1 MNTCSVIQLHPGCE
15 RDLRDRRAVVNRL
28 QLRSAFNSPKG
39 PLAVTVPHASPPLA
53 AANMDAAVA
62 ALRSHGLR
70 VSAARRLVLEALF
83 TAGRPIPAER
93 IADGLAGR
101 LPPSDL
107 ASAYR
112 NLETL
117 ETVGLV
123 RHFHVGH
130 GPGLY
135 GLTGA
140 AEHEYLVCNSCGAV
154 RAVEPKRM
162 ERLRSL
168 VRDEFGYEASFSH
181 FPIIGLCRDCRP
193 EEPVNYDAE
202 EPRAC

>member
-1 MNTCSVIQLHPGCE
+1 VNPSVIQLVPGCE

-107 ASAYR
+107 
-112 NLETL
+112 
-117 ETVGLV
+117 
-123 RHFHVGH
+123 
-130 GPGLY
+130 
-135 GLTGA
+135 TGA

-181 FPIIGLCRDCRP
+181 FPIIGLCTDCRP

>member
-1 MNTCSVIQLHPGCE
+1 
-15 RDLRDRRAVVNRL
+15 
-28 QLRSAFNSPKG
+28 
-39 PLAVTVPHASPPLA
+39 VTVPHASPPLA
-53 AANMDAAVA
+53 ARDVDTAVE
-62 ALRSHGLR
+62 ALRAHGLR

-83 TAGRPIPAER
+83 AAERPVPAEQ

-101 LPPSDL
+101 LPRSDL

-117 ETVGLV
+117 EEVGLV

-140 AEHEYLVCNSCGAV
+140 ARCEYLVCDSCGAV

-162 ERLRSL
+162 EQLRSL
-168 VRDEFGYEASFSH
+168 IKDEFGYEASFSH
-181 FPIIGLCRDCRP
+181 FPIIGLCADCAN
-193 EEPVNYDAE
+193 EEAP
-202 EPRAC
+202 PC

>member
-1 MNTCSVIQLHPGCE
+1 
-15 RDLRDRRAVVNRL
+15 
-28 QLRSAFNSPKG
+28 
-39 PLAVTVPHASPPLA
+39 VTAPHTGPPLA
-53 AANMDAAVA
+53 APDMDTAVD

-70 VSAARRLVLEALF
+70 VSAARRLVLEALY
-83 TAGRPIPAER
+83 TADRPVRAEQ

-101 LPPSDL
+101 LPRSDL

-117 ETVGLV
+117 EAVGLV

-140 AEHEYLVCNSCGAV
+140 AECEHLVCESCGAV
-154 RAVEPKRM
+154 RAGE
-162 ERLRSL
+162 LDDIRSL
-168 VRDEFGYEASFSH
+168 IKSRFGYEASFTH
-181 FPIIGLCRDCRP
+181 FPIIGLCADCTREHP
-193 EEPVNYDAE
+193 ATHDAE
-202 EPRAC
+202 EPSAP

>member
-1 MNTCSVIQLHPGCE
+1 MDT
-15 RDLRDRRAVVNRL
+15 AVDV
-28 QLRSAFNSPKG
+28 LRS
-39 PLAVTVPHASPPLA
+39 
-53 AANMDAAVA
+53 
-62 ALRSHGLR
+62 RGLR

-83 TAGRPIPAER
+83 TADRPVPAEQ

-101 LPPSDL
+101 LPRSDL

-117 ETVGLV
+117 EAVGLV

-140 AEHEYLVCNSCGAV
+140 AQCEYLVCDSCNAV
-154 RAVEPKRM
+154 RAVEPGRM
-162 ERLRSL
+162 DRVRSL
-168 VRDEFGYEASFSH
+168 IKHEFGYEASFSH
-181 FPIIGLCRDCRP
+181 FPIIGLCADCADEEP
-193 EEPVNYDAE
+193 AATNAEEPVTS
-202 EPRAC
+202 

>member
-1 MNTCSVIQLHPGCE
+1 
-15 RDLRDRRAVVNRL
+15 
-28 QLRSAFNSPKG
+28 
-39 PLAVTVPHASPPLA
+39 VTVPHASPPLA
-53 AANMDAAVA
+53 APDVDSAVE
-62 ALRSHGLR
+62 ALRAYGLR

-83 TAGRPIPAER
+83 AAERPVPAEQ

-101 LPPSDL
+101 LPRSDL

-117 ETVGLV
+117 EEVGLV

-135 GLTGA
+135 GLTCA
-140 AEHEYLVCNSCGAV
+140 AEWEYLVCDSCGAV

-162 ERLRSL
+162 EHLRSL
-168 VRDEFGYEASFSH
+168 IKDEFGYEASFSH
-181 FPIIGLCRDCRP
+181 FPIIGRCADCAN
-193 EEPVNYDAE
+193 EEAPT
-202 EPRAC
+202 C

>member
-1 MNTCSVIQLHPGCE
+1 
-15 RDLRDRRAVVNRL
+15 
-28 QLRSAFNSPKG
+28 
-39 PLAVTVPHASPPLA
+39 VTIPHASPPLA
-53 AANMDAAVA
+53 AASLDAAVA

-83 TAGRPIPAER
+83 AADQPIPAEQ

-101 LPPSDL
+101 LPRSDL

-117 ETVGLV
+117 EAVGLV

-135 GLTGA
+135 GLTGTG
-140 AEHEYLVCNSCGAV
+140 EREYLVCDSCSAV
-154 RAVEPKRM
+154 RAVEPTQM

-168 VRDEFGYEASFSH
+168 IKDEFGYEASFSH
-181 FPIIGLCRDCRP
+181 FPIIGLCADCGR
-193 EEPVNYDAE
+193 EEPVNHHAE